1 MDVPKVLGDI
11 FESIIGAIFLDSDM
25 NLTTTW
31 GVIYGL
37 LKNELHEFMNDV
49 PKQIVRRLFEY
60 PNANPK
66 FFDSQVISEDMMAV
80 PVEFCYRDQKVVV
93 IGYGKNRNLAK
104 KAASKLA
111 LQKLET
117 VE

>member
-25 NLTTTW
+25 NLATTW
-31 GVIYGL
+31 SVIYEL
-37 LKNELHEFMNDV
+37 IKNELHEFMIDV

-66 FFDSQVISEDMMAV
+66 FFDTQSVSEEMIAV
-80 PVEFCYRDQKVVV
+80 PVEFTCRDQKLVM
-93 IGYGKNRNLAK
+93 IGYGKNRELAK

-117 VE
+117 IE